1 VQNKEVR
8 QGLILEPR
16 QFALTDGRAVYE
28 ASAAK
33 QKLAHPLVDGRVVP
47 AGRKGRFEIAIEAP
61 RRPGAEAAVLG
72 LHKDRRGTGP
82 LSAQGVHAWLTA
94 NQSS

>member
-1 VQNKEVR
+1 MGDVTAEEGRRFLLLDITVQNKEAR

-33 QKLAHPLVDGRVVP
+33 QKLAHPLVDG
-47 AGRKGRFEIAIEAP
+47 A
-61 RRPGAEAAVLG
+61 
-72 LHKDRRGTGP
+72 RG
-82 LSAQGVHAWLTA
+82 S
-94 NQSS
+94 